1 MFALVLKGLTTF
13 PYQLKERMSA
23 STGVLLS
30 RSLVRMFYNCR
41 QDKKLDNQSI
51 MRQRPILA

>member
-1 MFALVLKGLTTF
+1 MFALVLKRLTTF
-13 PYQLKERMSA
+13 PYQLKEGISA

-30 RSLVRMFYNCR
+30 RSLVKMFYNCR
-41 QDKKLDNQSI
+41 QDKKLDNQRI